1 MDIDVMATF
10 HTTTSEPSVPLSRQL
25 FSVRAAAAYLG
36 VSPSTVRRRIAA
48 GAVRAHRWGR
58 TWMLWRDDLDWYCTG
73 LTSAGGG
80 VGSAAMVESMEA
92 RGLESVVAAQTKLGE
107 IDGTAGTLGRS
118 AACGVVEEH

>member
-1 MDIDVMATF
+1 MATF

-58 TWMLWRDDLDWYCTG
+58 TWMLWRDDLDWYCT
-73 LTSAGGG
+73 
-80 VGSAAMVESMEA
+80 
-92 RGLESVVAAQTKLGE
+92 
-107 IDGTAGTLGRS
+107 
-118 AACGVVEEH
+118 